1 MHIHTES
8 EHIHTKSNKNDLKS
22 KLIQFGISLLVLLTV
37 PWGLSQFTKGNVE
50 EIRKGNPQI
59 ANRPSLGYY
68 KAKVEKV
75 KGEIKPDNNNQV
87 LGFQELEVKTLEG
100 PEKGQ
105 IFNLETQVNPTDDFS
120 KYKEGDELVLMRTNS
135 EDQVRYY
142 VSERYRLNQLLFVA
156 IAFIFLVIVLVGI
169 RGLTAVSGL
178 MFSVL
183 TLITFL
189 IPLILSGQ
197 NVILVTF
204 LTGLFILTISF
215 YLSHGFR
222 KAISISLIASII
234 TITLATLGSIL
245 VVYFTRLSG
254 TGSEDA
260 FNLLY
265 SNTTGNLNFRGL
277 LLSAIIIGSLG
288 VIDDVTTTQSTT
300 VEELA
305 KANPK
310 LTTLELYQRGMKV
323 GQEHIISVVNTLGLA
338 YVSVAMP
345 LIMYLTIYNQTP
357 LWVTLN
363 SEMIAEEVIR
373 TLVGS
378 ATLLLA
384 VPITTILSARFLR
397 NPKPES
403 LQTTTVKEP
412 APISNSPKIAKSSF
426 KPKLLNP
433 FKKLSFFNKPKKT
446 ASLDKLDKS
455 LKTPKLQNLSDED
468 QLVNKLKEF
477 NTLLE
482 QKANQTQ
489 ENVLEADYN
498 IITDSQKPETKEPL
512 PASNSTQ
519 TQNLPEQNKPVTPSQ
534 SKQPEP
540 FQDYEQNPSVS
551 DFPEATQT
559 KKRIQL

>member
-1 MHIHTES
+1 
-8 EHIHTKSNKNDLKS
+8 
-22 KLIQFGISLLVLLTV
+22 
-37 PWGLSQFTKGNVE
+37 
-50 EIRKGNPQI
+50 
-59 ANRPSLGYY
+59 
-68 KAKVEKV
+68 
-75 KGEIKPDNNNQV
+75 
-87 LGFQELEVKTLEG
+87 
-100 PEKGQ
+100 
-105 IFNLETQVNPTDDFS
+105 
-120 KYKEGDELVLMRTNS
+120 
-135 EDQVRYY
+135 
-142 VSERYRLNQLLFVA
+142 
-156 IAFIFLVIVLVGI
+156 
-169 RGLTAVSGL
+169 
-178 MFSVL
+178 
-183 TLITFL
+183 
-189 IPLILSGQ
+189 
-197 NVILVTF
+197 
-204 LTGLFILTISF
+204 
-215 YLSHGFR
+215 
-222 KAISISLIASII
+222 
-234 TITLATLGSIL
+234 
-245 VVYFTRLSG
+245 
-254 TGSEDA
+254 
-260 FNLLY
+260 
-265 SNTTGNLNFRGL
+265 
-277 LLSAIIIGSLG
+277 
-288 VIDDVTTTQSTT
+288 
-300 VEELA
+300 
-305 KANPK
+305 
-310 LTTLELYQRGMKV
+310 MKV

-489 ENVLEADYN
+489 ENVLEDDYN

>member
-489 ENVLEADYN
+489 ENVLEDDYN